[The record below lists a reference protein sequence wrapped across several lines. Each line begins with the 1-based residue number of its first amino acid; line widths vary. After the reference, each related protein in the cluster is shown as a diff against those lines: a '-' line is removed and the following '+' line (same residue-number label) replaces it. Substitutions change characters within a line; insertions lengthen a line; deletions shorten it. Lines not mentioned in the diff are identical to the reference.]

1 MFPIIQNPVIDL
13 PCKQIDWFLYDW
25 ENWLLINRWM
35 PIIIVTMFI
44 SSVINPSLP
53 GPERREKINLN
64 FYVPTSLWYLKRF
77 YEDLKGL
84 HKTFWGTTK
93 KCENKNSSLFSVQLS
108 EMQGTGRVNK
118 IFRHRIFIALCFAS
132 GINDTG
138 SWYMTIHRLDIPII
152 PWEYILLPYLSQ
164 NFITHNIYWK

>member
-84 HKTFWGTTK
+84 HKTF
-93 KCENKNSSLFSVQLS
+93 
-108 EMQGTGRVNK
+108 
-118 IFRHRIFIALCFAS
+118 
-132 GINDTG
+132 
-138 SWYMTIHRLDIPII
+138 
-152 PWEYILLPYLSQ
+152 
-164 NFITHNIYWK
+164 

>member
-1 MFPIIQNPVIDL
+1 
-13 PCKQIDWFLYDW
+13 
-25 ENWLLINRWM
+25 M

-53 GPERREKINLN
+53 DPGRREKINLN
-64 FYVPTSLWYLKRF
+64 FYVSTSLWYLKRF

-108 EMQGTGRVNK
+108 EMQGAGRVNK
-118 IFRHRIFIALCFAS
+118 IFRHRIFIALFRI
-132 GINDTG
+132 GHKRY
-138 SWYMTIHRLDIPII
+138 WLMIHGNTPARYTNNPVGV
-152 PWEYILLPYLSQ
+152 YIVAI
-164 NFITHNIYWK
+164 FITKFYHTQYLLKVASYLCLH